1 MDFVNDWTI
10 MQTLGEGAY
19 GEVKL
24 LMNKTDGNT
33 VAMKIINLEE
43 HPEAKD
49 NVQKEIAIHKM
60 LNDPHIIR
68 YYGQRTEGSIG
79 YIFLEYAPGGEL
91 FDRIEPDTGM
101 EAWEA
106 QKYMKQLISG
116 VEYLHSRG
124 IVHRDLKPE
133 NLLLDEHDNLKIT
146 DFGMATVFRSRG
158 KERYLD
164 KKCGT
169 TPYMAPE
176 ILLRPQYKA
185 EPVDIWSCGI
195 ILVAMLAGELPWD
208 KPVGSCREYDT
219 WKNGNYMSITPW
231 SKLDNLAIT
240 LLRKIL
246 HPQPSM
252 RMSVDKIKQHRWY
265 VKRHTQTKG
274 PQTAASPMP
283 GYKRLRSNELSPPA
297 MCDPRL
303 CQSQPE
309 VLTCATDAP
318 TSVTEPAQICFS
330 QPAQIDDLLVS
341 TQYLATQSN
350 TSQDSMQKLVRRM
363 TRFFVSLEPEL
374 ALERLIRTFNEL
386 GLATR
391 SHCPGIITVT
401 AVDKY
406 KNQLTFKASVL
417 IMDKQTLM
425 DFRLSKG
432 CGLEFKR
439 QFLIIKKHLSDIV
452 VKGPVTW
459 PIAIATNNVP
469 K

>member
-1 MDFVNDWTI
+1 
-10 MQTLGEGAY
+10 
-19 GEVKL
+19 
-24 LMNKTDGNT
+24 MNKNDGNM

-43 HPEAKD
+43 HPEAKE

-60 LNDPHIIR
+60 LNDSHVIR

-91 FDRIEPDTGM
+91 FDKIEPDIGM

-133 NLLLDEHDNLKIT
+133 NLLLDDHDNLKIT

-158 KERYLD
+158 KERLLD

-176 ILLRPQYKA
+176 ILLRPQYRA

-208 KPVGSCREYDT
+208 KPVIKCREFDT
-219 WKNGNYMSITPW
+219 WKNGNYMSTTPW

-246 HPQPSM
+246 HPQPSL
-252 RMSVDKIKQHRWY
+252 RMTVDKIKQHRWC

-274 PQTAASPMP
+274 PQAAETLPQLP
-283 GYKRLRSNELSPPA
+283 YKRLRSNELSPPA

-309 VLTCATDAP
+309 VLSCVTDAP
-318 TSVTEPAQICFS
+318 RGGNEPAHICFS

-363 TRFFVSLEPEL
+363 TRFFVGAEPEV
-374 ALERLIRTFNEL
+374 ALGSLVRTL
-386 GLATR
+386 DVMGLAWRT
-391 SHCPGIITVT
+391 HTPGIITVT

-439 QFLIIKKHLSDIV
+439 QFLIIKKQLSDIV
-452 VKGPVTW
+452 VKGPVAW

-469 K
+469 